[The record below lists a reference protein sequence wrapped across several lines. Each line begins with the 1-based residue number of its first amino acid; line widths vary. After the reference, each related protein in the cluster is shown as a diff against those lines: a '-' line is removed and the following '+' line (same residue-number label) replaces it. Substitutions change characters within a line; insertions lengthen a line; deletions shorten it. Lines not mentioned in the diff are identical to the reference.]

1 MLLIIVVVAALVGTG
16 PILPNRIASIR
27 CNVRYAAAV
36 VVAVAVA
43 VLSFPFFLFV
53 FSIFKAYVRNY
64 GIDSLLERDK
74 SFWELCIHRKRDD
87 DDNETFF
94 LYVFYYALF
103 SLCLCDDLWF
113 FFSSLFL
120 FWFGGYQC
128 ILHHTRCFASVCT
141 RLMFAIFELIRNV
154 ST

>member
-1 MLLIIVVVAALVGTG
+1 MIIVVVAALVGTG

-53 FSIFKAYVRNY
+53 FSIFKAYVRSY

-74 SFWELCIHRKRDD
+74 SF
-87 DDNETFF
+87 
-94 LYVFYYALF
+94 
-103 SLCLCDDLWF
+103 
-113 FFSSLFL
+113 
-120 FWFGGYQC
+120 
-128 ILHHTRCFASVCT
+128 
-141 RLMFAIFELIRNV
+141 
-154 ST
+154 